1 MIFMKKLLCNRLGI
15 LEYISINEKEEE
27 NMQRNRKQSFMQ
39 GIMTLMLSQVLIKI
53 LGLIYKLYLTNKKG
67 FGDAGNAIYNSGFQI
82 YALLLTIS
90 SIGVPN
96 AVAKLISEKLSV
108 GDNRGAEKIFKVAFA
123 FFSIVGFSGS
133 LLLFFSS
140 EFIANVWLQIPEA
153 KLTLMILAPS
163 IFFVSLISV
172 LRGYFNGYE
181 NMRPMAASQT
191 IEQFSKTICTIAIV
205 ELICFLMG
213 YQETTGIMA
222 AGANLATTI
231 ATFISFVYLFSLYIK
246 NVKYD
251 RKSENIKN
259 YKSIRTLQIVKKIII
274 IAMPLTISAI
284 LGSLNKNID
293 SVTVVRGLKTF
304 MSEEPAKIQY
314 GILSG
319 KIDTLVTFPLS
330 FNIAFATA
338 LVPAISAAKARMD
351 NRSIEKRISFSMLVT
366 ILIGLPC
373 SVGMIIFAKPILE
386 MLFPNA
392 SSGEF
397 IYKISSIS
405 IIFIT
410 VEQTVNGALQGLGKV
425 NAPVISL
432 SVGVLVKL
440 ILNLIL
446 IKINP
451 EKFIFGGIAGAAIA
465 TVICHVISM
474 TISLVILKKNVKI
487 KFYIDKFII
496 KPIIASLL
504 MGISSMYVYNFLKG
518 IIMQNIA
525 ILLAIIIAILV
536 YVISLIIVKVFDKD
550 ELYMLP
556 FYSKISKK

>member
-1 MIFMKKLLCNRLGI
+1 MLK
-15 LEYISINEKEEE
+15 EK
-27 NMQRNRKQSFMQ
+27 KQSFMQ
-39 GIMTLMLSQVLIKI
+39 GIITLMFSQVLIKI

-67 FGDAGNAIYNSGFQI
+67 FGDTGNAIYNSGFQI

-108 GDNRGAEKIFKVAFA
+108 EDSIGAQKIFKVALA
-123 FFSIVGFSGS
+123 FFSIVGFLGS
-133 LLLFFSS
+133 VLLFFGS

-172 LRGYFNGYE
+172 FRGYFNGYE
-181 NMRPMAASQT
+181 NMKPMAESQT
-191 IEQFSKTICTIAIV
+191 IEQLSKTVCTIAIV
-205 ELICFLMG
+205 ELVCFLMG
-213 YQETTGIMA
+213 YQETTEIMA

-231 ATFISFVYLFSLYIK
+231 ATFISFIYLFYLYSKKI
-246 NVKYD
+246 KYD
-251 RKSENIKN
+251 KKTGICEHYRSTKTID
-259 YKSIRTLQIVKKIII
+259 IVKKIIV

-293 SVTVVRGLKTF
+293 SFTVVRGLKTF
-304 MSEEPAKIQY
+304 MSEEQAKMQY

-330 FNIAFATA
+330 FNIALATA
-338 LVPAISAAKARMD
+338 LVPAISAAKARGD
-351 NRSIEKRISFSMLVT
+351 NSSIEKRISLSMLVT

-373 SVGMIIFAKPILE
+373 SLGMIIFAKPILE

-397 IYKISSIS
+397 IYQISSIS

-410 VEQTVNGALQGLGKV
+410 IEQTVNGALQGLGKV

-432 SVGVLVKL
+432 LFGVTVKL

-446 IKINP
+446 VKINP
-451 EKFIFGGIAGAAIA
+451 DNFILGGVAGAAVA

-474 TISLVILKKNVKI
+474 TISFIILRKNVKF
-487 KFYIDKFII
+487 KFSILKFII
-496 KPIIASLL
+496 KPVFASFI
-504 MGISSMYVYNFLKG
+504 MGISGLYMYNFLKS

-525 ILLAIIIAILV
+525 ILLAIIFAI
-536 YVISLIIVKVFDKD
+536 VIYIITVIIIKIFNKS
-550 ELYMLP
+550 ELQMLP
-556 FYSKISKK
+556 ICRNIKQKTI

>member
-1 MIFMKKLLCNRLGI
+1 MLK
-15 LEYISINEKEEE
+15 EK
-27 NMQRNRKQSFMQ
+27 KQSFMQ
-39 GIMTLMLSQVLIKI
+39 GIITLMFSQVLIKI
-53 LGLIYKLYLTNKKG
+53 LGLIYKLYLTNKRG

-108 GDNRGAEKIFKVAFA
+108 GDSRGAQKIFRVAFA
-123 FFSIVGFSGS
+123 FFSIVGFLGS
-133 LLLFFSS
+133 ALLFFGS

-172 LRGYFNGYE
+172 FRGYFNGYE
-181 NMRPMAASQT
+181 NMKPMAESQT
-191 IEQFSKTICTIAIV
+191 IEQLSKTICTIMIV
-205 ELICFLMG
+205 ELICFIMG
-213 YQETTGIMA
+213 SQGTTEIMA

-231 ATFISFVYLFSLYIK
+231 ATFISFIYLFYLYYKKI
-246 NVKYD
+246 KYD
-251 RKSENIKN
+251 REKGICKH
-259 YKSIRTLQIVKKIII
+259 YKSIRTIDILKNIVA

-293 SVTVVRGLKTF
+293 SVTVVRVLKNF
-304 MSEEPAKIQY
+304 MSEEQAKMQY

-338 LVPAISAAKARMD
+338 LVPAISSAKARGD
-351 NRSIEKRISFSMLVT
+351 YRNIEKRISFSMLVT

-373 SVGMIIFAKPILE
+373 SIGMMIFAKPILE

-397 IYKISSIS
+397 IYQISSIS

-410 VEQTVNGALQGLGKV
+410 IEQTVNGALQGLGKV
-425 NAPVISL
+425 TAPVASL
-432 SVGVLVKL
+432 SVGVVVKL

-446 IKINP
+446 VKINSNN
-451 EKFIFGGIAGAAIA
+451 FIFGGVAGAALA
-465 TVICHVISM
+465 TVICHIISM
-474 TISLVILKKNVKI
+474 TISFSILKRNI
-487 KFYIDKFII
+487 KFKFSILKFII
-496 KPIIASLL
+496 KPLFASCL
-504 MGISSMYVYNFLKG
+504 MGISGLYIYNFLKS

-525 ILLAIIIAILV
+525 ILLAIIFAI
-536 YVISLIIVKVFDKD
+536 VIYGITLMIIKIFNKD

-556 FYSKISKK
+556 FYSKINRMKPYNP